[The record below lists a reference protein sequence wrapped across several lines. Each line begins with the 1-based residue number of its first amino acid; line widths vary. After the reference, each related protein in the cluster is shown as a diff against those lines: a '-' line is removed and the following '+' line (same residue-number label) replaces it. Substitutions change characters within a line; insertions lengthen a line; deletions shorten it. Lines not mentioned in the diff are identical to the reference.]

1 VNVNSGIYTKR
12 LERVWKLSIY
22 VYRPLCL
29 VDIASYALRYTIGLR
44 CVRGCEFKN
53 HSLTLPLYLEFVE
66 FAFSVNTLDGWVS
79 AAEKLLPLAK
89 FDHVF
94 RNLIFSAKIGAL
106 GVSGIVVYNRNLI
119 FLSTGSGG
127 IHGLGVSMKF
137 YARLFNTS
145 LFVSRDPFLRFP
157 ELICFTIKVVKLNLV
172 ILIKK
177 NGIRQRSFD
186 IRFADMP

>member
-1 VNVNSGIYTKR
+1 MNVNSGIHTKR
-12 LERVWKLSIY
+12 LERVWKLSIH
-22 VYRPLCL
+22 VHRPLCL
-29 VDIASYALRYTIGLR
+29 IDIASHALRYTIGFR

-53 HSLTLPLYLEFVE
+53 HSLTLPLCLEFVE
-66 FAFSVNTLDGWVS
+66 FASSVNAPDSWVS
-79 AAEKLLPLAK
+79 AAEKLLPLAE
-89 FDHVF
+89 FDHIF
-94 RNLIFSAKIGAL
+94 RNLIFGAKTGAL
-106 GVSGIVVYNRNLI
+106 GVSGTVVHNRNPI

-137 YARLFNTS
+137 HARLFNTS

-157 ELICFTIKVVKLNLV
+157 ELTCFTIKIVKLNLV

-186 IRFADMP
+186 IRFADMS

>member
-1 VNVNSGIYTKR
+1 M
-12 LERVWKLSIY
+12 
-22 VYRPLCL
+22 
-29 VDIASYALRYTIGLR
+29 
-44 CVRGCEFKN
+44 
-53 HSLTLPLYLEFVE
+53 E
-66 FAFSVNTLDGWVS
+66 FASSVNALDSWVS

-89 FDHVF
+89 FDYIF

-106 GVSGIVVYNRNLI
+106 GVSGTVVHNGNPI

-127 IHGLGVSMKF
+127 IYGLGVSMKF
-137 YARLFNTS
+137 YTRLFNTS

-177 NGIRQRSFD
+177 NGIR
-186 IRFADMP
+186 